1 MDSMPMHLITQA
13 QFTPKEYALY
23 TAIHAHKIS
32 VHLQYTVYQ
41 SISHLQTV
49 HTGALGLD
57 GLPGEAGVPGCCM
70 PGAKGDEGPL
80 GIRGLD
86 GPTGKKI
93 QYL

>member
-1 MDSMPMHLITQA
+1 MQYTQLYMHTKSLSI
-13 QFTPKEYALY
+13 
-23 TAIHAHKIS
+23 
-32 VHLQYTVYQ
+32 QYTVYH

-70 PGAKGDEGPL
+70 PGAIGDEGPS